1 VSKERAALARNLGAV
16 VCWSVAPLMI
26 RATREHYSILFQTF
40 ARYLV
45 SLAVLWPVVLAS
57 GGRARAGRALLA
69 LLPLLPRILLIALVN
84 YAFQTTYTVAFY
96 TLLPGYATLVNQ
108 SGVLFAAA
116 LALAFF
122 PDERRILRDHVFQV
136 GLAIAV
142 AGVLVTIL
150 AGGLPSGG
158 AVTAGEA
165 GSLLAGVLAMLA
177 SAFSWALLGTLVKK
191 WLHGVNPL
199 FALSAVFT
207 IVTPLFLLTDVVV
220 SGGLHLPQAP
230 AGVWAVLV
238 LSGLI
243 GVGLGH
249 ALYYSAVPTVGVT
262 VSSSLSLLVP
272 LLAGLL
278 SFAMFG
284 ERFGALRLAGAALVL
299 GGCYLVVR
307 ERFRSPTPR

>member
-1 VSKERAALARNLGAV
+1 MRRERAALARNLGAV
-16 VCWSVAPLMI
+16 VCWSVAPVMI
-26 RATREHYSILFQTF
+26 RATREHFSVLFQTF

-45 SLAVLWPVVLAS
+45 SLAVLWPVVLLS
-57 GGRARAGRALLA
+57 GGRQSSRRDLRA
-69 LLPLLPRILLIALVN
+69 LLPLLPRILGIAAAN
-84 YAFQTTYTVAFY
+84 YAFQTTYTLAFY
-96 TLLPGYATLVNQ
+96 TLLPGYAALVNQ

-122 PDERRILRDHVFQV
+122 PDERRILGDRLFQL
-136 GLAIAV
+136 GLAAAV

-158 AVTAGEA
+158 AVSAGEG
-165 GSLLAGVLAMLA
+165 GSFLLGVLSMLA

-191 WLHGVNPL
+191 WLHDVNPL

-207 IVTPLFLLTDVVV
+207 IVTPLFLLTDVAI
-220 SGGLHLPQAP
+220 SGALTLPRAST
-230 AGVWAVLV
+230 VMWVVLV

-249 ALYYSAVPTVGVT
+249 SLYYSAVPVVGVT

-278 SFAMFG
+278 SFAFLG
-284 ERFGALRLAGAALVL
+284 ERFGAARLAGAALVL
-299 GGCYLVVR
+299 GGCWLVVR
-307 ERFRSPTPR
+307 RRFRPPP